1 MGARSS
7 KRVIITGDD
16 FGLALPVNEAIELA
30 FREGVLTTTSLLV
43 GEAAAGDAVLR
54 ARRNP
59 ALCVGLHLAVC
70 DGRPTLRTDEIPL
83 LVNARGELR
92 HPVLAL
98 MQLLVLGWLPAL
110 RAQLEAEIRA
120 QFESFRRAG
129 LAFDHVNG
137 HNNMQLHPVVLPILM
152 RVARE
157 YGVTA
162 VRVPYEPLLA
172 SWRAGGSGFA
182 LRLLVW
188 LVMRPWSAYVRR
200 RLRRAGFV
208 VNDFL
213 FGIFD
218 CGSMDRALLRR
229 VIEHLPDGLSE
240 IHCHPATRRCVE
252 LDKNM
257 ANYGHEAELFALTD
271 PDVRTALET
280 NGVKPLAGYGE
291 LLGRDSQS

>member
-43 GEAAAGDAVLR
+43 GEAAASDAIAR
-54 ARRNP
+54 AQQNP

-70 DGRPTLRTDEIPL
+70 DGQPTLPAAEVPL
-83 LVNARGELR
+83 LVNARGELL
-92 HPVLAL
+92 HPLLAL
-98 MQLLVLGWLPAL
+98 VQLLVLAWLPAL

-120 QFESFRRAG
+120 QFERFRRAG
-129 LAFDHVNG
+129 LVFDHVNG

-188 LVMRPWSAYVRR
+188 LVMRPWSAYVKH

-213 FGIFD
+213 FGLFD
-218 CGSMDRALLRR
+218 CGSMNPALLRR
-229 VIEHLPDGLSE
+229 VIEQLPEGLSE
-240 IHCHPATRRCVE
+240 IHCHPATRRCAE

-257 ANYGHEAELFALTD
+257 SSYGHEAELCALTD
-271 PDVRTALET
+271 PDVRATLET
-280 NGVKPLAGYGE
+280 SGVLRLAGYGD
-291 LLGRDSQS
+291 LLARGSRS